1 MGIKSL
7 SVFILLLPFG
17 LCHAQTAWTKHSGNP
32 VIPAQNRYSAEPAV
46 IYDSFEGRYKMWYS
60 TSRDGVTQIYY
71 ATSDNGL
78 NWTNYPDN
86 PVLRPG
92 EVGAWDGF
100 HVRSS
105 AVVFTNGLYRLY
117 YIGSGNSGVQI
128 GLATSEDGITWQK
141 YEGNPVIKRG
151 AAGTW
156 DSHTVYH
163 PKVVF
168 EGSKFMMWYAGSD
181 GAYVK
186 GGLATS
192 TDGIIWNKHP
202 NNPMLLPGVAGSWDE
217 YNVWPSSGVIFKDS
231 IFHLLYTGV
240 NFANPSNSPIG
251 LAISTDGITWE
262 KSGVN
267 PVLQSGPVGSWDHE
281 GLGNGSLLFD
291 GDRFRLWYGAHDASG
306 SWHIGYAESVQP
318 GISDFA
324 LEFDGIDDFVRIED
338 FNNSLDLTAFTIECW
353 VRINTRGRI
362 HQLVAKDAEGESPL
376 VNSNYT
382 FDILSDDKLRIVF
395 ENENQDNQE
404 IFGETPLEVGKFYHV
419 AATFNAQTHAL
430 SLYLNGVLEAGP
442 VVVNGNPNRQNQPLR
457 IGTGYE
463 GGPRTTTHG
472 IIDEV
477 RIWNIARTPAQIQ
490 ANMHTSLQGNEPGL
504 VGYWRFDEGEGQAVH
519 DASPFGNHGQRG
531 HSPGA
536 DAADPV
542 WVLANRNNGDGPCGI
557 PLPAA
562 AAYGNLPGGDQ
573 THADKVDYC
582 FEGQPGAL
590 YLTFEAYDIDLQT
603 EVKVRLNGE
612 SIFDL
617 PITSNNA
624 WSGLTGVLLP
634 DELINDSGPNELSFD
649 NLKNPPKNWRWGV
662 RQVSVDRFYAL
673 PSTAALG
680 RIHGGDQSHSDKVV
694 YFFSGQP
701 GDLDL
706 TYAVY
711 DIDNIHEI
719 DILLNGVKI
728 HDEAVTANEAW
739 SAQRTLLLPDGLVND
754 TGINVLI
761 FNNTKN
767 PPKNWLWGVRNVS
780 VSLAQAATLAL
791 NLPQGL
797 SFSGVALQH
806 ASNLFDGQTRPP
818 ARPEDDDDGA
828 ADSTLAGVATIG
840 PEGYLIVDYAAPQQ
854 FDAVMVYPEWNAQRY
869 FRYRIE
875 ASLDGQNWQTL
886 IDRTAV
892 ATQGAQFVPLPQ
904 TLARFMRIRGASCVI
919 DEESLPAGVNE
930 QEYWQAHDALIENA
944 APRELALAELA
955 LLRREKILHVDEH
968 AEALPTVF
976 RLAQNYPNPFNPSTT
991 IRFDLPQREQVKL
1004 AVYNT
1009 MGELVQILAE
1019 GILPAGTHIFTFE
1032 AAGLASG
1039 VYLYRLQAGAFR
1051 ETRKLLLMR

>member
-1 MGIKSL
+1 MRFKFLLAIPHLFYFYS
-7 SVFILLLPFG
+7 SVE
-17 LCHAQTAWTKHSGNP
+17 AQTVWIKHSGNP
-32 VIPAQNRYSAEPAV
+32 VISAQNRYSAEPAV
-46 IYDSFEGRYKMWYS
+46 IYDSFESRYKMWYS

-168 EGSKFMMWYAGSD
+168 DGSKFMMWYAGSD

-192 TDGIIWNKHP
+192 TDGVVWNKYP
-202 NNPMLLPGVAGSWDE
+202 NNPVLLPGVAGSWDE
-217 YNVWPSSGVIFKDS
+217 YNVWPSSGVVLKDG

-240 NFANPSNSPIG
+240 NFANSSNSPIG
-251 LAISTDGITWE
+251 LAISADGMTWE
-262 KSGVN
+262 KGGVN

-281 GLGNGSLLFD
+281 GLGNGSLHFD
-291 GDRFRLWYGAHDASG
+291 GNRFRLWYSAHDASD
-306 SWHIGYAESVQP
+306 SWHIGYAESTTEDAQ
-318 GISDFA
+318 SYA
-324 LEFDGIDDFVRIED
+324 LDFDG
-338 FNNSLDLTAFTIECW
+338 
-353 VRINTRGRI
+353 
-362 HQLVAKDAEGESPL
+362 
-376 VNSNYT
+376 
-382 FDILSDDKLRIVF
+382 SDDLIKLPPNF
-395 ENENQDNQE
+395 LT
-404 IFGETPLEVGKFYHV
+404 TPEEMTLEAWVKTSSEKPLMLVISLEGAYG
-419 AATFNAQTHAL
+419 
-430 SLYLNGVLEAGP
+430 LYLNRFAVGSCTPFFDGGTIHDNDFGYGTNLNDDRWHHIAATHAGGELRVFIDGVFAGATSESLYDITTLDRAA
-442 VVVNGNPNRQNQPLR
+442 G
-457 IGTGYE
+457 IGGQFDGSEYMFD
-463 GGPRTTTHG
+463 G

-542 WVLANRNNGDGPCGI
+542 WVLANRNNGDEPCGI

-562 AAYGNLPGGDQ
+562 AAYGNIPGGDQ
-573 THADKVDYC
+573 AHADKVDYC

-673 PSTAALG
+673 PSTAAFG
-680 RIHGGDQSHSDKVV
+680 RIRGGDQSHSDKVV

-728 HDEAVTANEAW
+728 HDEAATANEAW
-739 SAQRTLLLPDGLVND
+739 SAQRALLLPDGLVND

-780 VSLAQAATLAL
+780 VALAQAATLAL

-797 SFSGVALQH
+797 SFSGVALQQ

-818 ARPEDDDDGA
+818 ARPEGDDDGA

-854 FDAVMVYPEWNAQRY
+854 FDAVMIYPEWNALRY

-886 IDRTAV
+886 IDRTA
-892 ATQGAQFVPLPQ
+892 AAMQGTQFVPLPQ

-919 DEESLPAGVNE
+919 DEASLPAGVNE

-955 LLRREKILHVDEH
+955 LLRREKILHVDQH
-968 AEALPTVF
+968 TEALPTVF
-976 RLAQNYPNPFNPSTT
+976 RLAQNYPNPFNPATT

-1009 MGELVQILAE
+1009 MGELVQTLAE
-1019 GILPAGTHIFTFE
+1019 GNFSAGTHTFTFD

-1039 VYLYRLQAGAFR
+1039 VYLCRLQAGAFR

>member
-1 MGIKSL
+1 MRSHSTFAIAIL
-7 SVFILLLPFG
+7 ALLLPHLGFSQR
-17 LCHAQTAWTKHSGNP
+17 LSN
-32 VIPAQNRYSAEPAV
+32 
-46 IYDSFEGRYKMWYS
+46 
-60 TSRDGVTQIYY
+60 
-71 ATSDNGL
+71 
-78 NWTNYPDN
+78 TNY
-86 PVLRPG
+86 
-92 EVGAWDGF
+92 
-100 HVRSS
+100 
-105 AVVFTNGLYRLY
+105 
-117 YIGSGNSGVQI
+117 
-128 GLATSEDGITWQK
+128 
-141 YEGNPVIKRG
+141 
-151 AAGTW
+151 
-156 DSHTVYH
+156 
-163 PKVVF
+163 
-168 EGSKFMMWYAGSD
+168 
-181 GAYVK
+181 
-186 GGLATS
+186 
-192 TDGIIWNKHP
+192 
-202 NNPMLLPGVAGSWDE
+202 
-217 YNVWPSSGVIFKDS
+217 
-231 IFHLLYTGV
+231 
-240 NFANPSNSPIG
+240 
-251 LAISTDGITWE
+251 
-262 KSGVN
+262 
-267 PVLQSGPVGSWDHE
+267 
-281 GLGNGSLLFD
+281 
-291 GDRFRLWYGAHDASG
+291 
-306 SWHIGYAESVQP
+306 
-318 GISDFA
+318 A
-324 LEFDGIDDFVRIED
+324 LEFDGNDDLVEIKDTNGSLDLNDFTLEAWVIRREENSTGVIIHKGAGGEDPSTNTNFALFFRGDNVAHALWEHPDSRNEELVGTTVIESNQWYHIAGVRSATDNTLRLYVNGELDAQTVTSEGAPNIQNIPVRFGFNDVGFPADEHFKGIIDDVRIWNIPRTQTEIRATMYSTLAGTEQGLVGYWRLDEGEGQAVNDLSPLGNHGSLGVNSAIETTDPEWIAFEPPAEPGAGDYALSFDGSDDFVLVPD
-338 FNNSLDLTAFTIECW
+338 LNNSLDLTAFTLECW
-353 VRINTRGRI
+353 VQIKATGKI
-362 HQLVAKDAEGESPL
+362 HELIVKDAFGEEPS
-376 VNSNYT
+376 VNSNYS
-382 FDILSDDKLRIVF
+382 FDVWSDQKLRIVF

-477 RIWNIARTPAQIQ
+477 RIWNIAKTQTQIQ
-490 ANMHTSLQGNEPGL
+490 ANMYTSLQGNEPGL

-531 HSPGA
+531 HSPSA

-542 WVLANRNNGDGPCGI
+542 WVLANRNNGNGSCGI

-562 AAYGNLPGGDQ
+562 EAYGNLPGGDQ

-634 DELINDSGPNELSFD
+634 DELINDSGPNQLSFD

-662 RQVSVDRFYAL
+662 RQVSVDPFYAL
-673 PSTAALG
+673 PSAAAFG
-680 RIHGGDQSHSDKVV
+680 RIRDGDQSHPDKVV

-739 SAQRTLLLPDGLVND
+739 SEQRTLLLPDGLVND

-767 PPKNWLWGVRNVS
+767 PPKNWIWGVRNVS

-791 NLPQGL
+791 NLSQGL

-818 ARPEDDDDGA
+818 ARPEGDDDGA

-854 FDAVMVYPEWNAQRY
+854 FDAVMIYPEWNAQRY

-886 IDRTAV
+886 IDRTA
-892 ATQGAQFVPLPQ
+892 AAMQGTQFVPLPQ
-904 TLARFMRIRGASCVI
+904 TLARFMRLSGASSFV
-919 DEESLPAGVNE
+919 DEAFLPAGVNE

-944 APRELALAELA
+944 APQELALAELA
-955 LLRREKILHVDEH
+955 LLRQEKILHVDAH
-968 AEALPTVF
+968 TEALPAGF

-1009 MGELVQILAE
+1009 MGELVQILTE
-1019 GILPAGTHIFTFE
+1019 GSLPAGTHIFTFE

-1039 VYLYRLQAGAFR
+1039 VYLYRLQAGAFS

>member
-1 MGIKSL
+1 MRFKFLLAIPHLFYFYS
-7 SVFILLLPFG
+7 SVE
-17 LCHAQTAWTKHSGNP
+17 AQTVWTKHSGNP

-60 TSRDGVTQIYY
+60 TSRDGFTQIYY

-168 EGSKFMMWYAGSD
+168 DGSKFMMWYAGSD

-192 TDGIIWNKHP
+192 TDGVVWNKYS
-202 NNPMLLPGVAGSWDE
+202 NNPVLLPGVAGSWDE
-217 YNVWPSSGVIFKDS
+217 YNVWPSSGVVFKDG

-251 LAISTDGITWE
+251 LAISADGITWE

-281 GLGNGSLLFD
+281 GLGNGSLHFD
-291 GDRFRLWYGAHDASG
+291 GNRFRLWYSAHDASD
-306 SWHIGYAESVQP
+306 SWHIGYAESTTEDAQNY
-318 GISDFA
+318 A
-324 LEFDGIDDFVRIED
+324 LDFDG
-338 FNNSLDLTAFTIECW
+338 
-353 VRINTRGRI
+353 
-362 HQLVAKDAEGESPL
+362 
-376 VNSNYT
+376 
-382 FDILSDDKLRIVF
+382 SDDLVKLPPNF
-395 ENENQDNQE
+395 LT
-404 IFGETPLEVGKFYHV
+404 TPEEMTLEAWVKTSSEKPLMLVISLEGAYG
-419 AATFNAQTHAL
+419 
-430 SLYLNGVLEAGP
+430 LYLNRFAVGSCTPFFDGGTIHDNDFGYGKNLNDDRWHHIAATHAGGELRVFIDGVFAGATSESLYDITTLDRAA
-442 VVVNGNPNRQNQPLR
+442 G
-457 IGTGYE
+457 IGGQFDGSEYMFD
-463 GGPRTTTHG
+463 G

-477 RIWNIARTPAQIQ
+477 RIWNIAKTQTQIQ

-854 FDAVMVYPEWNAQRY
+854 FDAVMIYPEWNAQRY

-955 LLRREKILHVDEH
+955 LLRREKILHVDAH
-968 AEALPTVF
+968 TEALPAGF
-976 RLAQNYPNPFNPSTT
+976 RLAQNYPNPFNPATT
-991 IRFDLPQREQVKL
+991 IRFNLPQREQVKL

-1019 GILPAGTHIFTFE
+1019 GSLPAGTHIFTFE